1 MGGFGLKS
9 KQHSLDLRTFNSGF
23 VTLGLQLLLSQVKV
37 GLLLITLEIV
47 MSLMMMVFWTL
58 AG

>member
-1 MGGFGLKS
+1 MKS
-9 KQHSLDLRTFNSGF
+9 KQHSLDLRTFNSGS

-47 MSLMMMVFWTL
+47 MSLMMVMFWTL